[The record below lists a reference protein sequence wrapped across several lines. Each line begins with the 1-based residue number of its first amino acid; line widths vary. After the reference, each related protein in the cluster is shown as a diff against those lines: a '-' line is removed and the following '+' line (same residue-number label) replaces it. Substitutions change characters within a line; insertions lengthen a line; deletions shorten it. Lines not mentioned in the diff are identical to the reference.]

1 MGKIRRQFKAGF
13 KQQVMQ
19 EIEAGVLTLSAA
31 ARKYQIS
38 GSVLT
43 RWRAQWQAG
52 ALTDGPSPREKAL
65 EAELARYKAKVGE
78 LTMELEHQKKLQAL
92 LRRQRNG
99 PTSLLAGPSSA
110 PSPKGAA
117 S

>member
-1 MGKIRRQFKAGF
+1 MGKIRRQFKASF

-19 EIEAGVLTLSAA
+19 EIAAGGLTLSAA
-31 ARKYQIS
+31 ARTYQIS
-38 GSVLT
+38 VSLLA
-43 RWRAQWQAG
+43 RWRDQWQAG
-52 ALTDGPSPREKAL
+52 ALSDRPSLRERAL

-92 LRRQRNG
+92 VRRQRNA
-99 PTSLLAGPSSA
+99 PTSMLIGPSSP
-110 PSPKGAA
+110 PSAKGAV

>member
-1 MGKIRRQFKAGF
+1 MGKIRRQFKASF
-13 KQQVMQ
+13 KQQLMQ
-19 EIEAGVLTLSAA
+19 EIVAGGLTLSAA

-38 GSVLT
+38 VSVLT
-43 RWRAQWQAG
+43 RWQAQWQAG
-52 ALTDGPSPREKAL
+52 ALSDTPSPRERAL

-78 LTMELEHQKKLQAL
+78 LTMELEHQKKLQVL
-92 LRRQRNG
+92 LRRPRNG
-99 PTSLLAGPSSA
+99 LTSMLTGPNSA